1 MRQFWTGCI
10 LLSTALSSSAVTLG
24 RHNGQAIV
32 GRPLDIRLQL
42 IAAPDEDP
50 SAQCIGADVF
60 YGDTQVASGLV
71 TVTVQRGASGGE
83 ATVRVQ
89 AAPAVNEPFVSLY
102 MRAGC
107 DGAFTRRY
115 TLLADPLSEPS
126 VAAAPVAPSQ
136 VAAAAAAAAGA
147 SAPAQPAAPAAAPAP
162 SASRPAATPAP
173 RPVTRPPTKP
183 RDAGTQPVRP
193 KAVAPAEPAKP
204 RLKLD
209 PVDPVALAAAEP
221 DLKLSSA
228 LGAGPSSND
237 TERAEAARRW
247 DELNGGA
254 QDAARGNEALAQVQ
268 ADLARVLAAQKEQQD
283 RLAVLTQQLEQ
294 ARSERFNNPVV
305 WALGGLLLLCL
316 AALARMMRLN
326 RRNAGSANGQAW
338 WAGEGQ
344 PTAEAPEPPPA
355 PRRVPTG
362 SSDMMPLTDH
372 GDIDVRIDLD
382 SVSPP
387 VRSRVVPA
395 PREPIRPVTA
405 APIAAADQRDFAPSA
420 MGTNRA
426 VATEELFDVQQQA
439 DFFVSLGED
448 EQAIQ
453 VLRNHLAE
461 SHEPSPLAYLDL
473 FRIYHR
479 LNREQDYQE
488 LRDEFNHLFNA
499 DAPAFNRYTAQGKG
513 LEAYDTAFARIQALW
528 PQPRVLDLI
537 ERSIFRDL
545 QDEETE
551 VFDLEAYRELLLL
564 HAMAKDMIEKQRPD
578 EGSRSNF
585 QHTAMEPLKAASRHS
600 ELREGRITMPMADQT
615 PPASPRL
622 GLDVNLDELAVQ
634 AFEASLPDVPLS
646 DEPPAKA
653 AGAVGSSGLIDFEV
667 FDFDKAGSS
676 HAPVSA
682 SRAVPAPSQSA
693 GPDAEP
699 DEREGRPTQPPARP

>member
-24 RHNGQAIV
+24 RHSGQAIV
-32 GRPLDIRLQL
+32 GRPLDVRLQV
-42 IAAPDEDP
+42 IASPDEDP
-50 SAQCIGADVF
+50 LSQCIAADVF
-60 YGDTQVASGLV
+60 YGDSQVPSGLV
-71 TVTVQRGASGGE
+71 TVTVTRGTSGADAS
-83 ATVRVQ
+83 VRVQ
-89 AAPAVNEPFVSLY
+89 AAPAINEAFVSLY

-107 DGAFTRRY
+107 DSAFSRRY
-115 TLLADPLSEPS
+115 TLLADPLSEP
-126 VAAAPVAPSQ
+126 VAPAPSAPAP

-147 SAPAQPAAPAAAPAP
+147 AAPAQPAPVTAPAAAP
-162 SASRPAATPAP
+162 STRRATVAPAP
-173 RPVTRPPTKP
+173 RAVTRPPTKA
-183 RDAGTQPVRP
+183 RDAGAPAVRP
-193 KAVAPAEPAKP
+193 KAAAPAEPAKP

-209 PVDPVALAAAEP
+209 PVDPVAAAEP
-221 DLKLSSA
+221 DLKLSAA
-228 LGAGPSSND
+228 LGAGPSANEAD
-237 TERAEAARRW
+237 RAQAARRW

-268 ADLARVLAAQKEQQD
+268 ADLARVLAAQKEQQE

-305 WALGGLLLLCL
+305 WALAGLLLLCL
-316 AALARMMRLN
+316 GALARMSRLN
-326 RRNAGSANGQAW
+326 RRKAAAQDPKAW
-338 WAGEGQ
+338 WDGQ
-344 PTAEAPEPPPA
+344 GAQAPAAEAPAA
-355 PRRVPTG
+355 PRRVATG
-362 SSDMMPLTDH
+362 SSDLMPLTDH
-372 GDIDVRIDLD
+372 GDIDVQIDLD
-382 SVSPP
+382 AASPP
-387 VRSRVVPA
+387 VRSRVVPT
-395 PREPIRPVTA
+395 PREPVRPVSV
-405 APIAAADQRDFAPSA
+405 APVDQRDFAPSA
-420 MGTNRA
+420 IGTNRA

-479 LNREQDYQE
+479 LGRQKDYE
-488 LRDEFNHLFNA
+488 ALRDEFNHLFNA
-499 DAPAFNRYTAQGKG
+499 DAPAFDRYTAQGKG

-564 HAMAKDMIEKQRPD
+564 HAMAKDMIEKQSPN
-578 EGSRSNF
+578 GSPKSSF
-585 QHTAMEPLKAASRHS
+585 QHTAMEPLKAATRNA
-600 ELREGRITMPMADQT
+600 ELREGRNTMPMVDHT

-634 AFEASLPDVPLS
+634 AFEASLPDVPLA
-646 DEPPAKA
+646 DEPVGKA
-653 AGAVGSSGLIDFEV
+653 ADKPDEGLIDFEV
-667 FDFDKAGSS
+667 FDFDKAGTAS
-676 HAPVSA
+676 APISA
-682 SRAVPAPSQSA
+682 SRAVPAP
-693 GPDAEP
+693 GFDAEG
-699 DEREGRPTQPPARP
+699 DDREGRPTQPPARP

>member
-1 MRQFWTGCI
+1 M
-10 LLSTALSSSAVTLG
+10 TLG
-24 RHNGQAIV
+24 RHSGQAIV
-32 GRPLDIRLQL
+32 GRPLDVRLQV
-42 IAAPDEDP
+42 IASPDEDP
-50 SAQCIGADVF
+50 LSQCIAADVF
-60 YGDTQVASGLV
+60 YGDSQVPSGLV
-71 TVTVQRGASGGE
+71 TVTVTRGANGAESS
-83 ATVRVQ
+83 VRVQ
-89 AAPAVNEPFVSLY
+89 AAPAINEAFVSLY

-107 DGAFTRRY
+107 DNAFSRRY
-115 TLLADPLSEPS
+115 TLLADPLSEP
-126 VAAAPVAPSQ
+126 VAPAPSAPAP

-147 SAPAQPAAPAAAPAP
+147 AAPAQPAPVTAPAAPA
-162 SASRPAATPAP
+162 ASRPAVAPAP
-173 RPVTRPPTKP
+173 RPAARPPTKP
-183 RDAGTQPVRP
+183 RDAGTQAPRP
-193 KAVAPAEPAKP
+193 KAAAPAEPAKP

-209 PVDPVALAAAEP
+209 PVDPAAVAEP
-221 DLKLSSA
+221 DLKLSAA
-228 LGAGPSSND
+228 LGAGPSSNE

-268 ADLARVLAAQKEQQD
+268 ADLARVLAAQKEQQE

-305 WALGGLLLLCL
+305 WALAGLLLLCL
-316 AALARMMRLN
+316 AALARLSRLA
-326 RRNAGSANGQAW
+326 RRKDAAQESKAW
-338 WAGEGQ
+338 WSGQ
-344 PTAEAPEPPPA
+344 GADAAVAEPPAA

-362 SSDMMPLTDH
+362 SSDLMPLTDH
-372 GDIDVRIDLD
+372 GDIDVQIDLD
-382 SVSPP
+382 AASPP
-387 VRSRVVPA
+387 VRSKVMPT
-395 PREPIRPVTA
+395 PREPVRPLVV
-405 APIAAADQRDFAPSA
+405 PPVSAADQREFAPSA

-479 LNREQDYQE
+479 LGRQKDYE
-488 LRDEFNHLFNA
+488 VLRDEFNHLFNA
-499 DAPAFNRYTAQGKG
+499 DAPAFDRYTAQGKG

-564 HAMAKDMIEKQRPD
+564 HAMAKDMIEKQMPD
-578 EGSRSNF
+578 ASPKSSF
-585 QHTAMEPLKAASRHS
+585 QHTAMEPLKAASRNA

-634 AFEASLPDVPLS
+634 AFEASLPDVPLT
-646 DEPPAKA
+646 DEPAVKA
-653 AGAVGSSGLIDFEV
+653 ADKANEGLIDFEV
-667 FDFDKAGSS
+667 FDFDKAGTGS
-676 HAPVSA
+676 APIST
-682 SRAVPAPSQSA
+682 SRAVPAPDA
-693 GPDAEP
+693 GVEGD
-699 DEREGRPTQPPARP
+699 DGEGRPTQPPIRP

>member
-60 YGDTQVASGLV
+60 YGDTQVAPGLV
-71 TVTVQRGASGGE
+71 TVTLQRGGSGGE

-115 TLLADPLSEPS
+115 TLLADPLSEPA
-126 VAAAPVAPSQ
+126 VAAVPVAPSP
-136 VAAAAAAAAGA
+136 VAAAAAAATGSA
-147 SAPAQPAAPAAAPAP
+147 APAQPAAAAAAPA
-162 SASRPAATPAP
+162 ASRSTATPAP

-183 RDAGTQPVRP
+183 RDAGTQTARP
-193 KAVAPAEPAKP
+193 KAAAPAEPAKP

-209 PVDPVALAAAEP
+209 PVDPVTLAAAEP

-228 LGAGPSSND
+228 LGAGPSTNE

-268 ADLARVLAAQKEQQD
+268 ADLARVLAAQKEQQE

-316 AALARMMRLN
+316 AALARLSRLN
-326 RRNAGSANGQAW
+326 RRNAQSANGQAW
-338 WAGEGQ
+338 WAGQGQ
-344 PTAEAPEPPPA
+344 PAPEAAEPPPA

-387 VRSRVVPA
+387 VRSRVMPT

-499 DAPAFNRYTAQGKG
+499 DAPAFDRYTAQGKG

-564 HAMAKDMIEKQRPD
+564 HAMAKDMIEKQRP
-578 EGSRSNF
+578 EEVARSNF
-585 QHTAMEPLKAASRHS
+585 QHTAMEPLKAVSRNA

-634 AFEASLPDVPLS
+634 AFEASLPDVPVV
-646 DEPPAKA
+646 DEPASKA
-653 AGAVGSSGLIDFEV
+653 AGPGSSGLIDFEV
-667 FDFDKAGSS
+667 FDFDKAGTGS
-676 HAPVSA
+676 APVSA
-682 SRAVPAPSQSA
+682 SRAVPSP
-693 GPDAEP
+693 GLGNDPDAEP

>member
-1 MRQFWTGCI
+1 M
-10 LLSTALSSSAVTLG
+10 TLG
-24 RHNGQAIV
+24 RHSGQAIV
-32 GRPLDIRLQL
+32 GRPLDVRLQV
-42 IAAPDEDP
+42 IASPDEDP
-50 SAQCIGADVF
+50 LSQCIAADVF
-60 YGDTQVASGLV
+60 YGDSQVPSGLV
-71 TVTVQRGASGGE
+71 TVTVTRGTNGAESS
-83 ATVRVQ
+83 VRVQ
-89 AAPAVNEPFVSLY
+89 AAPAINEAFVSLY

-107 DGAFTRRY
+107 DNAFSRRY
-115 TLLADPLSEPS
+115 TLLADPLSEP
-126 VAAAPVAPSQ
+126 VAPAPSAPAP

-147 SAPAQPAAPAAAPAP
+147 AAPAQPAPVTAPAAAPA
-162 SASRPAATPAP
+162 ASRPAVAPTP

-183 RDAGTQPVRP
+183 RDAGTQAARP
-193 KAVAPAEPAKP
+193 KAAAPAEPAKP

-209 PVDPVALAAAEP
+209 PVDPVAAAEP

-228 LGAGPSSND
+228 LGAGPSSSE
-237 TERAEAARRW
+237 TERADAARRW

-268 ADLARVLAAQKEQQD
+268 ADLARVLAAQKEQQE

-305 WALGGLLLLCL
+305 WALAGLLLLCL
-316 AALARMMRLN
+316 GALARMSRLN
-326 RRNAGSANGQAW
+326 RRKAGAPDEKAW
-338 WAGEGQ
+338 WSGQ
-344 PTAEAPEPPPA
+344 GADAPAAEPSAA
-355 PRRVPTG
+355 TRRVPTG
-362 SSDMMPLTDH
+362 SSDLMPLTDH
-372 GDIDVRIDLD
+372 GDIDVQIDLD
-382 SVSPP
+382 AGSPP
-387 VRSRVVPA
+387 VRSKVMPT
-395 PREPIRPVTA
+395 PREPVRPLVV
-405 APIAAADQRDFAPSA
+405 PPVSAADQREFAPSA

-479 LNREQDYQE
+479 LGRQKDYE
-488 LRDEFNHLFNA
+488 SLRDEFNHLFNA
-499 DAPAFNRYTAQGKG
+499 DAPAFDRYTAQGKG

-564 HAMAKDMIEKQRPD
+564 HAMAKDMIEKQAPEVSPRT
-578 EGSRSNF
+578 SF
-585 QHTAMEPLKAASRHS
+585 QHTAMEPLKAVSRNA

-634 AFEASLPDVPLS
+634 AFEASLPDVPLA
-646 DEPPAKA
+646 DGPAAPAADKA
-653 AGAVGSSGLIDFEV
+653 NDGLIDFEV
-667 FDFDKAGSS
+667 FDFDRAGTGS
-676 HAPVSA
+676 APISA
-682 SRAVPAPSQSA
+682 SRAVPAPGSH
-693 GPDAEP
+693 PDG
-699 DEREGRPTQPPARP
+699 DDGEGRPTQPPARP

>member
-1 MRQFWTGCI
+1 M
-10 LLSTALSSSAVTLG
+10 TLG

-50 SAQCIGADVF
+50 ASQCLGADVF
-60 YGDTQVASGLV
+60 YGDTQVAPGLV
-71 TVTVQRGASGGE
+71 TVTLQRGASGAE
-83 ATVRVQ
+83 TTVRVQ

-115 TLLADPLSEPS
+115 TLLADPLSEPA
-126 VAAAPVAPSQ
+126 VAAVPVAPSP
-136 VAAAAAAAAGA
+136 VAAAAAAATGA
-147 SAPAQPAAPAAAPAP
+147 SAPAQPAAPAAAAAPAAP
-162 SASRPAATPAP
+162 RAAATPAP
-173 RPVTRPPTKP
+173 RPVSRPPTKP
-183 RDAGTQPVRP
+183 RDAGTQPARP
-193 KAVAPAEPAKP
+193 KAAAPAAPAKP
-204 RLKLD
+204 RLQLD
-209 PVDPVALAAAEP
+209 PVDPVTLAAAEP

-228 LGAGPSSND
+228 LGAGPSGNE

-268 ADLARVLAAQKEQQD
+268 ADLARVLAAQKEQQE
-283 RLAVLTQQLEQ
+283 RLALLTQQLEQ

-316 AALARMMRLN
+316 AALARLSRLN
-326 RRNAGSANGQAW
+326 RRDPKSADAQAW

-344 PTAEAPEPPPA
+344 GPTEAAPLPAA

-372 GDIDVRIDLD
+372 GDIDVPIDTD
-382 SVSPP
+382 TPSPP
-387 VRSRVVPA
+387 VRSRVMPT
-395 PREPIRPVTA
+395 PRDPIRPFTA
-405 APIAAADQRDFAPSA
+405 APIAALDQRDFAPSA

-479 LNREQDYQE
+479 LNRQQDYE
-488 LRDEFNHLFNA
+488 LLRDEFNHLFNA
-499 DAPAFNRYTAQGKG
+499 DAPAFDRYTAQGKG

-564 HAMAKDMIEKQRPD
+564 HAMAKDMIEKQSPGD
-578 EGSRSNF
+578 AGKSSF
-585 QHTAMEPLKAASRHS
+585 QHTSMEPLKAASRNA
-600 ELREGRITMPMADQT
+600 ELREGRITMPMVDQT

-634 AFEASLPDVPLS
+634 AFEASLPDVPLA
-646 DEPPAKA
+646 DNAAARPAQD
-653 AGAVGSSGLIDFEV
+653 GNNGLIDFEV
-667 FDFDKAGSS
+667 FDFDKAGST

-682 SRAVPAPSQSA
+682 SRAVPSRTLDLD
-693 GPDAEP
+693 GD
-699 DEREGRPTQPPARP
+699 DKEGRPTQPPARP